1 MSGYLIKDT
10 TVEERINLIKSWQ
23 EPEDCVGGSGI
34 DLFDMYDEYIKGK
47 KEISEINQEF
57 HANYIKGDADRE
69 EEEAPSPTE
78 PNSSVA
84 DEISKLKTMLDQG
97 ILTDEEFSAAKK
109 KVLGLQE
116 KNDVLYPENKE
127 KQGTARYFFFYRP
140 WIQLK
145 CRWNAVRLY
154 WKTSEQPNN
163 KQKNHKN
170 ANVNEKPSD
179 K

>member
-69 EEEAPSPTE
+69 EEETSTSCAEVTMPAGASSANTPSKEKEASPVAPAGTSSANTSTKATE
-78 PNSSVA
+78 PSSVTPA
-84 DEISKLKTMLDQG
+84 TSGQVTSVSDEIGKLKTMLDQG
-97 ILTDEEFSAAKK
+97 ILTDEEFTAAKK
-109 KVLGLQE
+109 KVLGL
-116 KNDVLYPENKE
+116 
-127 KQGTARYFFFYRP
+127 
-140 WIQLK
+140 
-145 CRWNAVRLY
+145 
-154 WKTSEQPNN
+154 
-163 KQKNHKN
+163 
-170 ANVNEKPSD
+170 
-179 K
+179 

>member
-69 EEEAPSPTE
+69 EEEAPSKTNSSTSE
-78 PNSSVA
+78 QNSSVA

-109 KVLGLQE
+109 KVLGL
-116 KNDVLYPENKE
+116 
-127 KQGTARYFFFYRP
+127 
-140 WIQLK
+140 
-145 CRWNAVRLY
+145 
-154 WKTSEQPNN
+154 
-163 KQKNHKN
+163 
-170 ANVNEKPSD
+170 
-179 K
+179 